1 MSPLLCLLLAHTAA
15 DSAAMPTLPPVSAPV
30 PALAVVSDSAVQ
42 PGQTPAVVAPPPV
55 VVVPPAPTPVAPV
68 VTVPPP
74 APAASVAAPASR
86 PTTADRFGAW
96 QVGLAAGG
104 ASGYGFSFR
113 RWFGDANAL
122 QINLTPFVSRSN
134 YPGSEDPN
142 DENRLLDSGFV
153 LEASLVAGL
162 SWLHQ
167 IVQVP
172 LFSDAGELKVLSYVA
187 GSTDLS
193 VEQQQM
199 DRWMVKA
206 DGTTRSRWYDDYYR
220 TRREFRLG
228 GGGGCEISRWR
239 LSASAMVGLA
249 GWYEDVSGD
258 FGIQPDGQ
266 LGLHFRF

>member
-1 MSPLLCLLLAHTAA
+1 
-15 DSAAMPTLPPVSAPV
+15 
-30 PALAVVSDSAVQ
+30 
-42 PGQTPAVVAPPPV
+42 
-55 VVVPPAPTPVAPV
+55 
-68 VTVPPP
+68 
-74 APAASVAAPASR
+74 VAAPASR

>member
-1 MSPLLCLLLAHTAA
+1 MSPLLCLLLGHAAA
-15 DSAAMPTLPPVSAPV
+15 DSAAAPV
-30 PALAVVSDSAVQ
+30 PDSSVAGAAVVV
-42 PGQTPAVVAPPPV
+42 PAVLEEARPQPVLASPVEPPPV
-55 VVVPPAPTPVAPV
+55 V
-68 VTVPPP
+68 
-74 APAASVAAPASR
+74 APASVPSAAPAVSR
-86 PTTADRFGAW
+86 RTTADRFGSW

-104 ASGYGFSFR
+104 AAGYGFSFR
-113 RWFGDANAL
+113 RWFGDGNAL
-122 QINLTPFVSRSN
+122 QVNLAPYVSRTN

-153 LEASLVAGL
+153 LEASLVAGI

-199 DRWMVKA
+199 DRWSYKA
-206 DGTTRSRWYDDYYR
+206 DGVSTQRWYDDYYR

-228 GGGGCEISRWR
+228 GGGGCELSRWR
-239 LSASAMVGLA
+239 LSTNLMVGLA

-258 FGIQPDGQ
+258 FGIQPDAQWGV
-266 LGLHFRF
+266 HFRF

>member
-1 MSPLLCLLLAHTAA
+1 MSMSPLLCLLLAHAA
-15 DSAAMPTLPPVSAPV
+15 DSAAVPAPDSSVSGAAAVVPAVLEEPRPLPAVAAPV
-30 PALAVVSDSAVQ
+30 EA
-42 PGQTPAVVAPPPV
+42 PPV
-55 VVVPPAPTPVAPV
+55 VATPSVPSTIPAVPSPAP
-68 VTVPPP
+68 
-74 APAASVAAPASR
+74 SVSR
-86 PTTADRFGAW
+86 RTTADRFGSW

-104 ASGYGFSFR
+104 AAGYGFSFR

-122 QINLTPFVSRSN
+122 QINLAPYVSRTN

-142 DENRLLDSGFV
+142 DDNRLLDSGFV
-153 LEASLVAGL
+153 LEASLVAGI

-199 DRWMVKA
+199 DRWTYKA
-206 DGTTRSRWYDDYYR
+206 DGVSTQRWYDDYYR

-228 GGGGCEISRWR
+228 GGGGCEVSRWR
-239 LSASAMVGLA
+239 LSTSLMVGLA

-258 FGIQPDGQ
+258 FGIQPDAQWGV
-266 LGLHFRF
+266 HFRF

>member
-1 MSPLLCLLLAHTAA
+1 MSMSPLLYLFLAHAAA
-15 DSAAMPTLPPVSAPV
+15 DSAAVPV
-30 PALAVVSDSAVQ
+30 PDSSVAGAAAVV
-42 PGQTPAVVAPPPV
+42 PAVLEEPRPLPAIA
-55 VVVPPAPTPVAPV
+55 VPPVAPSV
-68 VTVPPP
+68 VPTPAGPVAAPIASPGP
-74 APAASVAAPASR
+74 AAAPAASR
-86 PTTADRFGAW
+86 RTTADRFGSW

-104 ASGYGFSFR
+104 AAGYGFSFR

-122 QINLTPFVSRSN
+122 QINLAPYVSRTN

-142 DENRLLDSGFV
+142 DDKRLLDSGFV
-153 LEASLVAGL
+153 LEASLVAGI

-199 DRWMVKA
+199 DRWSYKA
-206 DGTTRSRWYDDYYR
+206 DGVSTQRWYDDYYR

-228 GGGGCEISRWR
+228 GGGGCEVSRWR
-239 LSASAMVGLA
+239 LSTNLMVGLA

-258 FGIQPDGQ
+258 FGIQPDAQWGV
-266 LGLHFRF
+266 HFRF